1 MGNHEGDDPDMI
13 DVTAFDAA
21 TGATQWHQRVDV
33 NRQSGASG
41 MAAIRGKLYVA
52 GAVESPENDLTFR
65 GFLQIYNAA
74 DGADIDN
81 VILDEESGFSSIAT
95 KGNRIFVAGAA
106 EAVTTTRG
114 RVDDFA
120 FLVQSRNGD
129 TLELLWEQIVNL
141 EDRRDLAGFIVA
153 KGKRVYVAGR
163 SEDTTG
169 LGVVGLLVAALD
181 ASTGAELWT
190 YTFDDDTSD
199 AEFISMAFRGG
210 KVFVSMTVDDTGIV
224 TALRGRDGHEL
235 WQVTEKL
242 GEATSFRAV
251 AAGKGIVVAVGDDE
265 KADGSRTLLVVG
277 FNPKTGAGLWLA
289 EAGETGGSAEA
300 AAVTVGREAVFVT
313 GQVRAPG
320 SSAEMTTRAYATK

>member
-1 MGNHEGDDPDMI
+1 M
-13 DVTAFDAA
+13 
-21 TGATQWHQRVDV
+21 
-33 NRQSGASG
+33 
-41 MAAIRGKLYVA
+41 
-52 GAVESPENDLTFR
+52 
-65 GFLQIYNAA
+65 
-74 DGADIDN
+74 
-81 VILDEESGFSSIAT
+81 
-95 KGNRIFVAGAA
+95 
-106 EAVTTTRG
+106 
-114 RVDDFA
+114 
-120 FLVQSRNGD
+120 
-129 TLELLWEQIVNL
+129 
-141 EDRRDLAGFIVA
+141 
-153 KGKRVYVAGR
+153 YVAGR
-163 SEDTTG
+163 TEDTTG

-181 ASTGAELWT
+181 AATGAELWT

-320 SSAEMTTRAYATK
+320 SSAEMTTRTYATK